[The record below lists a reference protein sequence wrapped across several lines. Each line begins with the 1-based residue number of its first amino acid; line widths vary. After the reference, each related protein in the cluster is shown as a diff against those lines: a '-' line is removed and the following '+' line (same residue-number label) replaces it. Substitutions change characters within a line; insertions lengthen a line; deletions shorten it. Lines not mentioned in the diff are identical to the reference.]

1 MTAEARKQATPL
13 PGDEEDLVAW
23 DDSDG
28 AQTVPPTA
36 PEARA
41 VGLHAGR
48 YSAGHIVVGKYQ
60 LSAVL
65 GEGGMGSV
73 WLAKNRTLDVDV
85 ALKLM
90 RAELAEEVD
99 GVAER
104 MLQEARAAVSIGHPA
119 IIQVFDFGFSEFGD
133 PFIVMEL
140 LRGESLAEAI
150 RRRSRLRPSRAVQ
163 TLLPIADALSAAHER
178 GIVHRDLKP
187 ENIFLSRP
195 AGNRLQPKV
204 LDFGIAKLEQRG
216 AERITRDGAVIGSPA
231 YMAPEQLRGEP
242 GVDARADVWSLSVV
256 LYQMI
261 TGRRPFEGDSYHA
274 SMWNVIHSE
283 PRPISEHQI
292 HDDGLWRILSKGL
305 TKDVNQRFQSMR
317 AFGRELAEWL
327 LARGVKEDICDASLR
342 AWLDEG
348 PHAGEMNSF
357 FPSQAPS
364 AANPESPQ
372 REVLPV
378 IAVNPEA
385 SSGTRRIGAIFE
397 GLGGVISVRRPTT
410 AQQASLKPS
419 ANRRLLL
426 GTALAALLAFIGAAV
441 WGATSSSDE
450 GGDAVDAEPARA
462 PSPRRAPTRTVS
474 PPPAEDRAPSKPAVT
489 ANPPIEESA
498 PPSREQRELSPQA
511 PAPRRPVRPAPRRTA
526 PKSELKNPFG

>member
-1 MTAEARKQATPL
+1 
-13 PGDEEDLVAW
+13 
-23 DDSDG
+23 
-28 AQTVPPTA
+28 
-36 PEARA
+36 

-48 YSAGHIVVGKYQ
+48 HSAGNIVAGKYQ

-104 MLQEARAAVSIGHPA
+104 MLQEARAAASIGHPA
-119 IIQVFDFGFSEFGD
+119 IIQVFDFGFSELGD

-150 RRRSRLRPSRAVQ
+150 LRRGKLRPSRAVQ
-163 TLLPIADALSAAHER
+163 TLLPIVDALSAAHER

-231 YMAPEQLRGEP
+231 YMAPEQLRGDP
-242 GVDARADVWSLSVV
+242 TVDARADVWSLSVV
-256 LYQMI
+256 LYQMV
-261 TGRRPFEGDSYHA
+261 TGKRPFEGGSYHA

-283 PRPISEHQI
+283 PKPISEHQI
-292 HDDGLWRILSKGL
+292 VDEGLWRIITRGL
-305 TKDVNQRFQSMR
+305 VKDANARYQSMR
-317 AFGRELAEWL
+317 ALGRDLAEWL
-327 LARGVKEDICDASLR
+327 MARGVKEDICDASLR

-348 PHAGEMNSF
+348 VSTGEMNSF
-357 FPSQAPS
+357 FPSLAPS
-364 AANPESPQ
+364 FQKPAPLEPEVVPVLVANPAE
-372 REVLPV
+372 
-378 IAVNPEA
+378 
-385 SSGTRRIGAIFE
+385 SSGTRRIGAMF
-397 GLGGVISVRRPTT
+397 GGVLSVRRP
-410 AQQASLKPS
+410 ASPS
-419 ANRRLLL
+419 QLAEERPATDRRW
-426 GTALAALLAFIGAAV
+426 LAFTVIAAVLAFVGAAV
-441 WGATSSSDE
+441 WAAAGNEEEADE
-450 GGDAVDAEPARA
+450 EVRVEPAHATARV
-462 PSPRRAPTRTVS
+462 RRL
-474 PPPAEDRAPSKPAVT
+474 PPPAADRAQPTPEPA
-489 ANPPIEESA
+489 AAEPDAPSA
-498 PPSREQRELSPQA
+498 PPVREQRELREQREPG
-511 PAPRRPVRPAPRRTA
+511 PASQPRRPTRAPVRRVP
-526 PKSELKNPFG
+526 PKTELKNPFG

>member
-1 MTAEARKQATPL
+1 MTAEARKYASDVRA
-13 PGDEEDLVAW
+13 GEAADGAW

-48 YSAGHIVVGKYQ
+48 HSAGNIVAGKYQ
-60 LSAVL
+60 LCAVL

-73 WLAKNRTLDVDV
+73 WLAKNRTLDLDV

-90 RAELAEEVD
+90 RAELSEEVE

-104 MLQEARAAVSIGHPA
+104 MLQEARAAASIGHPA

-150 RRRSRLRPSRAVQ
+150 RRRGKLRPSRAVQ
-163 TLLPIADALSAAHER
+163 TLLPIVDALSAAHER

-216 AERITRDGAVIGSPA
+216 VERITRDGAVIGSPA
-231 YMAPEQLRGEP
+231 YMAPEQLRGDP
-242 GVDARADVWSLSVV
+242 TVDARADIWSLSVV

-274 SMWNVIHSE
+274 SMWNVIHAE
-283 PRPISEHQI
+283 PKPIAEHQLA
-292 HDDGLWRILSKGL
+292 DEGLWRIISRGLSK
-305 TKDVNQRFQSMR
+305 DANARYQSMR
-317 AFGRELAEWL
+317 ALGRDLAEWL
-327 LARGVKEDICDASLR
+327 IARGVNEDICDASLR
-342 AWLDEG
+342 AWLDESITT
-348 PHAGEMNSF
+348 GEMNSF

-364 AANPESPQ
+364 AQKPTPLEPEVVPVLIGSPA
-372 REVLPV
+372 E
-378 IAVNPEA
+378 
-385 SSGTRRIGAIFE
+385 SSGTRRIGAIL
-397 GLGGVISVRRPTT
+397 GLGALSVRRPAAAKPAADAGAAPDRRWLAYT
-410 AQQASLKPS
+410 AV
-419 ANRRLLL
+419 
-426 GTALAALLAFIGAAV
+426 AAVLAFVGAAV
-441 WGATSSSDE
+441 WAAAGNDE
-450 GGDAVDAEPARA
+450 DAEEAVSVEPVRPAARV
-462 PSPRRAPTRTVS
+462 RRAP
-474 PPPAEDRAPSKPAVT
+474 PPAADRALPTPVPT
-489 ANPPIEESA
+489 AAEPDLPSA
-498 PPSREQRELSPQA
+498 PPVRDTREQREPSPAVQ
-511 PAPRRPVRPAPRRTA
+511 PRRPARVPARRVA
-526 PKSELKNPFG
+526 PKTELKNPFG

>member
-1 MTAEARKQATPL
+1 MTAEARKYASDASA
-13 PGDEEDLVAW
+13 GDADEVAW

-28 AQTVPPTA
+28 AQTVPPTS

-48 YSAGHIVVGKYQ
+48 HSAGNIVAGKYQ

-90 RAELAEEVD
+90 RSELAEEVE

-104 MLQEARAAVSIGHPA
+104 MLQEARAAASIGHPA

-150 RRRSRLRPSRAVQ
+150 HRRGKLRPSRAVQ
-163 TLLPIADALSAAHER
+163 TLLPIVDALAAAHER

-195 AGNRLQPKV
+195 PGNRLQPKV

-231 YMAPEQLRGEP
+231 YMAPEQLRGDP

-261 TGRRPFEGDSYHA
+261 TGKRPFEGESYHA

-283 PRPISEHQI
+283 PKPIAEYQI
-292 HDDGLWRILSKGL
+292 ADEGLWRIISRGL
-305 TKDVNQRFQSMR
+305 VKDANARYQSMR
-317 AFGRELAEWL
+317 ALGRELAEWL
-327 LARGVKEDICDASLR
+327 IARGVKEDICDASLR
-342 AWLDEG
+342 AWLDG
-348 PHAGEMNSF
+348 GLSTGEMNSF

-364 AANPESPQ
+364 LQKPGEPAPEVMPVLLNNPAE
-372 REVLPV
+372 
-378 IAVNPEA
+378 

-397 GLGGVISVRRPTT
+397 GLGGALSVRRPAPKLALEGHT
-410 AQQASLKPS
+410 APD
-419 ANRRLLL
+419 RRWLVV
-426 GTALAALLAFIGAAV
+426 TVLAAVLAFVGAAV
-441 WGATSSSDE
+441 WGAAGSSEDAD
-450 GGDAVDAEPARA
+450 DAVSEPVRPVRPRRAPAPPPAADRAPMNPPQRVTDPETAPVLEREPRELRETAPVPQPRRPARA
-462 PSPRRAPTRTVS
+462 PAKRTV
-474 PPPAEDRAPSKPAVT
+474 
-489 ANPPIEESA
+489 
-498 PPSREQRELSPQA
+498 
-511 PAPRRPVRPAPRRTA
+511 
-526 PKSELKNPFG
+526 PKTELKNPFG